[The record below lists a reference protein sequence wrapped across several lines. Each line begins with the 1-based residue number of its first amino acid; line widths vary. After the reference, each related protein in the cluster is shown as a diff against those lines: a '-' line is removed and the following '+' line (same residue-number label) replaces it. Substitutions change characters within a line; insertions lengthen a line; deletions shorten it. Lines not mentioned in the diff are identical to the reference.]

1 MQGLMMDVP
10 LTITSIIQHAESV
23 NGHKEI
29 VSVTRDNPRHRYTYK
44 DAFCRSRQLANVI
57 DGWGLSQGD
66 RIATLAWNDYRH
78 LEAYYAAACSG
89 YVCHTINPRLF
100 PEQIVY
106 IINHADDQFIF
117 VDPDFWPLIEQVA
130 GECSN
135 VKGWVVMATP
145 ENMPDTELANVYC
158 YESLLEGQPDQ
169 FSWPELDENAAC
181 ALCYT
186 SGTTGNPKGVL
197 YSHRSTVLHTY
208 ATLMPDALGMS
219 GGDVVMP
226 IVPMFH
232 VNAWGNPYACP
243 VAGCK
248 MVMPGNK
255 MGDGATLAALINEEG
270 VTMSAGVPTVWLNL
284 LNHLRSENLR
294 VDTLKQ
300 IVVGGSACPLSI
312 MEEFDTYGVD
322 TRHAWGMTEMSPLG
336 TTNVPTLEMQD
347 MSKEEKYAIQ
357 LKQGKPIY
365 GVELKVVDD
374 TGKDLPHDGESQ
386 GHLLVRGPWILQKYF
401 KAENDAV
408 DKNGWF
414 DTGDISVL
422 DQDGYMTIKDRAKD
436 VIKSGGEW
444 ISSIDLENAA
454 FGHPEVAEACVVGI
468 PHPKWDER
476 PMLFIVSNTGQEI
489 DKQSILDFL
498 ASKVAKW
505 WLPDEIIFLKELP
518 HGATGKLQKFELRDE
533 YTNYY
538 MENKN
543 A

>member
-1 MQGLMMDVP
+1 MIGDMQKWAPNVA
-10 LTITSIIQHAESV
+10 SIIEHAKQFHPE
-23 NGHKEI
+23 KEVI
-29 VSVTRDNPRHRYTYK
+29 SRMVSGDIHRTNY
-44 DAFCRSRQLANVI
+44 DEVCIRSRKLASVLVK
-57 DGWGLSQGD
+57 DGYKEGD
-66 RIATLAWNDYRH
+66 VIATLALNTYRH
-78 LEAYYAAACSG
+78 LEMYYGISG
-89 YVCHTINPRLF
+89 MGAVTHTLNFRLH
-100 PEQIVY
+100 PEQAVY
-106 IINHADDQFIF
+106 IINHAEDKIIF
-117 VDPDFWPLIEQVA
+117 VEAPFVPILEALKDQLKTVEKYIILCDES
-130 GECSN
+130 E
-135 VKGWVVMATP
+135 
-145 ENMPDTELANVYC
+145 MPDTQLKNAIS
-158 YESLLEGQPDQ
+158 YESYIEDG
-169 FSWPELDENAAC
+169 DENYEWPQLKDDAAC

-197 YSHRSTVLHTY
+197 YSHKSNILHAQASLTAMLIKPSDSILMVVPLFHVLAWGIPY
-208 ATLMPDALGMS
+208 YG
-219 GGDVVMP
+219 
-226 IVPMFH
+226 PMF
-232 VNAWGNPYACP
+232 GL
-243 VAGCK
+243 K
-248 MVMPGNK
+248 LVMPG
-255 MGDGATLAALINEEG
+255 MQMEGEPLYDLIDSEDVSLAF
-270 VTMSAGVPTVWLNL
+270 GVPTIWMGL
-284 LNHLRSENLR
+284 LAYCRENNKILSS
-294 VDTLKQ
+294 VKNT
-300 IVVGGSACPLSI
+300 IIGGSALSLSTLQ
-312 MEEFDTYGVD
+312 EFDEVHD
-322 TRHAWGMTEMSPLG
+322 VNVIHAWGMTEMSHLG
-336 TTNVPTLEMQD
+336 TTNVPTLEMQN

-408 DKNGWF
+408 DKDGWF

-422 DQDGYMTIKDRAKD
+422 DKDGYMTIKDRAKD

-476 PMLFIVSNTGQEI
+476 PMLFIVTNTGEEI

>member
-1 MQGLMMDVP
+1 MIGDMQKWAPNVA
-10 LTITSIIQHAESV
+10 SIIEHAKQFHPE
-23 NGHKEI
+23 KEVI
-29 VSVTRDNPRHRYTYK
+29 SRMVSGDIHRTNY
-44 DAFCRSRQLANVI
+44 DEVCIRSRKLASVLVK
-57 DGWGLSQGD
+57 DGYKEGD
-66 RIATLAWNDYRH
+66 VIATLALNTYRH
-78 LEAYYAAACSG
+78 LEMYYGISG
-89 YVCHTINPRLF
+89 MGAVTHTLNFRLH
-100 PEQIVY
+100 PEQAVY
-106 IINHADDQFIF
+106 IINHAEDKIIF
-117 VDPDFWPLIEQVA
+117 VEAPFVPILEALKDQLKTVEKYIILCDES
-130 GECSN
+130 E
-135 VKGWVVMATP
+135 
-145 ENMPDTELANVYC
+145 MPDTQLKNAIS
-158 YESLLEGQPDQ
+158 YESYIEDG
-169 FSWPELDENAAC
+169 DENYEWPQLKDDAAC

-197 YSHRSTVLHTY
+197 YSHKSNILHAQASLTAMLIKPSDSILMVVPLFHVLAWGIPY
-208 ATLMPDALGMS
+208 YG
-219 GGDVVMP
+219 
-226 IVPMFH
+226 PMF
-232 VNAWGNPYACP
+232 GL
-243 VAGCK
+243 K
-248 MVMPGNK
+248 LVMPG
-255 MGDGATLAALINEEG
+255 MQMEGEPLYDLIDREDVSLAF
-270 VTMSAGVPTVWLNL
+270 GVPTIWMGL
-284 LNHLRSENLR
+284 LAYCRENNKILTS
-294 VDTLKQ
+294 VKNT
-300 IVVGGSACPLSI
+300 IIGGSALSLSTLQ
-312 MEEFDTYGVD
+312 EFDEVHD
-322 TRHAWGMTEMSPLG
+322 VNVIHAWGMTEMSPLG
-336 TTNVPTLEMQD
+336 TTNVPTLEMES

-374 TGKDLPHDGESQ
+374 AGNDLPHDGESQ

-401 KAENDAV
+401 KADNDAV
-408 DKNGWF
+408 DKDGWF

-476 PMLFIVSNTGQEI
+476 PMLFIVTNTGEEI

-518 HGATGKLQKFELRDE
+518 HGATGKLQKFELREE

-538 MENKN
+538 MENKD

>member
-1 MQGLMMDVP
+1 MIGDMQKWAPNVA
-10 LTITSIIQHAESV
+10 SIIEHAKQFHPE
-23 NGHKEI
+23 KEVI
-29 VSVTRDNPRHRYTYK
+29 SRMVSGDVHRTNY
-44 DAFCRSRQLANVI
+44 DEVCIRSRKLASALVK
-57 DGWGLSQGD
+57 DGYKEGD
-66 RIATLAWNDYRH
+66 VIATLALNTYRH
-78 LEAYYAAACSG
+78 LEMYYGISG
-89 YVCHTINPRLF
+89 MGAVTHTLNFRLH
-100 PEQIVY
+100 PEQAVY
-106 IINHADDQFIF
+106 IINHAEDKIIF
-117 VDPDFWPLIEQVA
+117 VEAPFVPILEALKDQLETVEKYIILCDQSE
-130 GECSN
+130 
-135 VKGWVVMATP
+135 
-145 ENMPDTELANVYC
+145 MPDTQLKNAIS
-158 YESLLEGQPDQ
+158 YESYIEDGDE
-169 FSWPELDENAAC
+169 SYEWPQLKDDAAC

-197 YSHRSTVLHTY
+197 YTHKSNILHAQASLTAMLIKPSDSILMVVPLFHVLAWGIPY
-208 ATLMPDALGMS
+208 YG
-219 GGDVVMP
+219 
-226 IVPMFH
+226 PMF
-232 VNAWGNPYACP
+232 GL
-243 VAGCK
+243 K
-248 MVMPGNK
+248 LVMPG
-255 MGDGATLAALINEEG
+255 MQMEGEPLYDLINRED
-270 VTMSAGVPTVWLNL
+270 VSLAFGVPTIWMGL
-284 LNHLRSENLR
+284 LAYCRENNKILTS
-294 VDTLKQ
+294 VKNT
-300 IVVGGSACPLSI
+300 IIGGSALSLSTLQ
-312 MEEFDTYGVD
+312 EFDEVHD
-322 TRHAWGMTEMSPLG
+322 VNVIHAWGMTEMSPLG
-336 TTNVPTLEMQD
+336 TTNVPTLEMES
-347 MSKEEKYAIQ
+347 MSKDEKYAIQ

-401 KAENDAV
+401 KADNDAV
-408 DKNGWF
+408 DIDGWF

-476 PMLFIVSNTGQEI
+476 PMLFIVTNTGEEI

-518 HGATGKLQKFELRDE
+518 HGATGKLQKFELREE

-538 MENKN
+538 MENKD